1 MAKKKRK
8 YYSGKELLSRRQLA
22 RQQTEAEEKTNNIR
36 VGQLHQI
43 STSSRAI
50 GWAKQ
55 KMREGKNND
64 CISD

>member
-8 YYSGKELLSRRQLA
+8 YYSGKELLYRRQLE
-22 RQQTEAEEKTNNIR
+22 RQQAEEEEKTNNIR
-36 VGQLHQI
+36 IRQLHQI
-43 STSSRAI
+43 NTSSRAI

-64 CISD
+64 